1 MIYES
6 AHDLNS
12 ESLDDI
18 AIGTE
23 VWAFWFE
30 RFSGRSGRIH
40 NKAPMLGV
48 LTGSDFCPNY
58 IKYFVPYKIKGKE
71 ITKELDTKK
80 KLSAHQLTYAE
91 TYEEAVEHYNK
102 LIQEEIDFLE
112 NKLKALR
119 KCIIKENKK

>member
-6 AHDLNS
+6 THDLNS
-12 ESLDDI
+12 GYLDNI
-18 AIGTE
+18 EVGKE

-30 RFSGRSGRIH
+30 RFGGRSGRIH

-71 ITKELDTKK
+71 VTKELDTKK
-80 KLSAHQLTYAE
+80 KLSAHQLTYADN
-91 TYEEAVEHYNK
+91 YEEAVEHYNK

-119 KCIIKENKK
+119 KCIIEEDKK